1 MKPVSRR
8 NAIKGIGTAAAISL
22 AGLPTLLSA
31 KGEVIPNQRKL
42 KIVVV
47 GAHPDDPETCCG
59 GTMALFSNAGHDVVT
74 AYLTR
79 GEAGIEGKSYSE
91 AAQIRSTEAKEAC
104 RILNARAEFLGQ
116 IDGSCEINA
125 LRYSQMH
132 DFLRKENPD
141 LVFTHWP
148 IDTHRDHRVCSSLV
162 LDAWYHLERKFDLYY
177 GEVMTGIQSQNF
189 CPTDY
194 VDITPVI
201 DQKHNACFVHKSQFI
216 KEEYPQSHGA
226 MEQFRGME
234 LNCRYAEA
242 FIRHFQKPQKNDYLR
257 ML

>member
-1 MKPVSRR
+1 
-8 NAIKGIGTAAAISL
+8 
-22 AGLPTLLSA
+22 
-31 KGEVIPNQRKL
+31 
-42 KIVVV
+42 
-47 GAHPDDPETCCG
+47 
-59 GTMALFSNAGHDVVT
+59 AL
-74 AYLTR
+74 YLTR
-79 GEAGIEGKSYSE
+79 GEAGIEKKTHKE
-91 AAQIRSTEAKEAC
+91 AATIRTREAEAAC
-104 RILNARAEFLGQ
+104 KILGMRPRFLGQ
-116 IDGSCEINA
+116 IDGATELTPRWYDKVAAAI
-125 LRYSQMH
+125 
-132 DFLRKENPD
+132 KEEHPD
-141 LVFTHWP
+141 ILVTHWP
-148 IDTHRDHRVCSSLV
+148 VDTHRDHRVCSSLV